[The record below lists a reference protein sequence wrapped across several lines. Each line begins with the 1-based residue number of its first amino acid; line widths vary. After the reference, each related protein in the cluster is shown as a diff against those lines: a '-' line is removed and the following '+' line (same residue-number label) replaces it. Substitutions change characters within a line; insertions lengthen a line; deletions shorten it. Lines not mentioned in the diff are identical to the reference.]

1 MKTTNPE
8 LVLFPLPPASISL
21 FLNISKAAAVVLGLL
36 AAFII
41 KTQIF
46 QINFSKFWKLLDVG
60 ETLVFEIVSK
70 FFKLLCLSSSERL
83 AFSF

>member
-46 QINFSKFWKLLDVG
+46 QINFLKF
-60 ETLVFEIVSK
+60 
-70 FFKLLCLSSSERL
+70 
-83 AFSF
+83 